1 MWFFSWYNKEKN
13 WRCIMVEAKKID
25 KDLDWLKQ
33 VSREVDLSKE
43 DISEDLKVLEEFCL
57 NNGVFAMAAV
67 QLGIPKRLVYIKNTD
82 LDKIEDEEWNEAT
95 ILVNPV
101 IKRREGLTQYWEACA
116 SCLDNM
122 GLVLRPYLVEIEY
135 LDVKGNKC
143 EMIFEGFPATV
154 FSHEYDHLDG
164 ILHMDKALEV
174 LVMDKE
180 ERKVFRENHP
190 YEVFQKDG
198 DYIELEKS
206 RHVKK
211 KVIS

>member
-1 MWFFSWYNKEKN
+1 MG
-13 WRCIMVEAKKID
+13 AKKID
-25 KDLDWLKQ
+25 KDLEWLRQ
-33 VSREVDLSKE
+33 VSKEVDLGTE
-43 DISEDLKVLEEFCL
+43 DISEDLKVLEEYCL
-57 NNGVFAMAAV
+57 GHGVFAMAAV

-95 ILVNPV
+95 VLVNPV

-135 LDVKGNKC
+135 FDIKGNKQQ
-143 EMIFEGFPATV
+143 MTFEGFPATV

-180 ERKVFRENHP
+180 ERKEFRKEHP
-190 YEVFQKDG
+190 YEVFSKDG
-198 DYIELEKS
+198 DFLELEKGHGK
-206 RHVKK
+206 RLKN
-211 KVIS
+211 

>member
-1 MWFFSWYNKEKN
+1 
-13 WRCIMVEAKKID
+13 MVEAKKID
-25 KDLDWLKQ
+25 KDLEWLRQ
-33 VSREVDLSKE
+33 VSQEVDLSTD
-43 DISEDLKVLEEFCL
+43 DISEDLKVLEEYCL
-57 NNGVFAMAAV
+57 GHGVFAMAAV

-95 ILVNPV
+95 ILINPV

-135 LDVKGNKC
+135 LDINGNKC
-143 EMIFEGFPATV
+143 EMTFEGFPATV

-174 LVMDKE
+174 LVMEKE
-180 ERKVFRENHP
+180 ERKEFRKEHP
-190 YEVFQKDG
+190 YEVYRKEG
-198 DYIELEKS
+198 GLLELEKGHGRRS
-206 RHVKK
+206 KN
-211 KVIS
+211 

>member
-1 MWFFSWYNKEKN
+1 M
-13 WRCIMVEAKKID
+13 EAKKID
-25 KDLDWLKQ
+25 KDLEWLRQ
-33 VSREVDLSKE
+33 VSKEVDLATE
-43 DISEDLKVLEEFCL
+43 DISEDLKVLEEYCL
-57 NNGVFAMAAV
+57 GHGVFAMAAV

-95 ILVNPV
+95 VLVNPV

-135 LDVKGNKC
+135 FDINGNKQQ
-143 EMIFEGFPATV
+143 MTFEGFPATV

-180 ERKVFRENHP
+180 ERKEFRKEHP
-190 YEVFQKDG
+190 YEVFSKDG
-198 DYIELEKS
+198 DFLELEKGHGK
-206 RHVKK
+206 RLKN
-211 KVIS
+211 

>member
-1 MWFFSWYNKEKN
+1 M
-13 WRCIMVEAKKID
+13 EAKKID
-25 KDLDWLKQ
+25 KDLEWLRQ
-33 VSREVDLSKE
+33 VSREVDLGTE
-43 DISEDLKVLEEFCL
+43 DISEDLKVLEEYCL
-57 NNGVFAMAAV
+57 GHGVFAMAAV

-95 ILVNPV
+95 VLVNP
-101 IKRREGLTQYWEACA
+101 IITKREGLTQYWEACA

-135 LDVKGNKC
+135 FDINGNKQQ
-143 EMIFEGFPATV
+143 MTFEGFPATV

-180 ERKVFRENHP
+180 ERKEFRKEHP
-190 YEVFQKDG
+190 YEVFSKDG
-198 DYIELEKS
+198 DFLELEKG
-206 RHVKK
+206 HGKGLK
-211 KVIS
+211 N

>member
-1 MWFFSWYNKEKN
+1 M
-13 WRCIMVEAKKID
+13 EARKID
-25 KDLDWLKQ
+25 KDLEWLKQ
-33 VSREVDLSKE
+33 VSREVDISTE
-43 DISEDLKVLEEFCL
+43 DISEDIKVLEEYCL
-57 NNGVFAMAAV
+57 GHGVFAMAAV

-101 IKRREGLTQYWEACA
+101 IKKREGLTQYWEACA

-122 GLVLRPYLVEIEY
+122 GLVLRPYKIEIEY
-135 LDVKGNKC
+135 LDINGNKK

-174 LVMDKE
+174 LVMEKD
-180 ERKVFRENHP
+180 ERKEFRKEHP
-190 YEVFQKDG
+190 YEIFSKDG
-198 DYIELEKS
+198 DFLELERNHGKRS
-206 RHVKK
+206 KN
-211 KVIS
+211 

>member
-1 MWFFSWYNKEKN
+1 M
-13 WRCIMVEAKKID
+13 EAKKID
-25 KDLDWLKQ
+25 KDLEWLRQ
-33 VSREVDLSKE
+33 VSRDVDLGTE
-43 DISEDLKVLEEFCL
+43 DISEDLKVLEEYCL
-57 NNGVFAMAAV
+57 GHGVFAMAAV

-95 ILVNPV
+95 VLVNP
-101 IKRREGLTQYWEACA
+101 IITKREGLTQYWEACA

-135 LDVKGNKC
+135 SDINGNKQQ
-143 EMIFEGFPATV
+143 MTFEGFPATV

-180 ERKVFRENHP
+180 ERKEFRKEHP
-190 YEVFQKDG
+190 YEVFSKDG
-198 DYIELEKS
+198 DFLELEKG
-206 RHVKK
+206 HGKGLK
-211 KVIS
+211 N

>member
-1 MWFFSWYNKEKN
+1 M
-13 WRCIMVEAKKID
+13 EAKKID
-25 KDLDWLKQ
+25 KDLEWLRQ
-33 VSREVDLSKE
+33 VSKEVDLATE
-43 DISEDLKVLEEFCL
+43 DISEDLKVLEEYCL
-57 NNGVFAMAAV
+57 GHGVFAMAAV

-95 ILVNPV
+95 VLVNPV

-135 LDVKGNKC
+135 FDINGNKQQ
-143 EMIFEGFPATV
+143 MTFEGFPATV

-180 ERKVFRENHP
+180 ERKEFRKEHP
-190 YEVFQKDG
+190 YEVFSKDG
-198 DYIELEKS
+198 DFLELEKG
-206 RHVKK
+206 HGKGLK
-211 KVIS
+211 N

>member
-1 MWFFSWYNKEKN
+1 M
-13 WRCIMVEAKKID
+13 EAKKID
-25 KDLDWLKQ
+25 KDLEWLRQ
-33 VSREVDLSKE
+33 VSKEVDLGTE
-43 DISEDLKVLEEFCL
+43 DISEYLKVLEEYCL
-57 NNGVFAMAAV
+57 GHGVFAMAAV

-95 ILVNPV
+95 VLVNPV

-135 LDVKGNKC
+135 FDINGNKHQ
-143 EMIFEGFPATV
+143 MTFEGFPATV

-180 ERKVFRENHP
+180 ERKEFRKEHP
-190 YEVFQKDG
+190 YEVFSKDG
-198 DYIELEKS
+198 DFLELEKGHGK
-206 RHVKK
+206 RLKN
-211 KVIS
+211 